1 VSVLSLGM
9 ADASA
14 VQEAEEPIPL
24 ARSLKVAEVVARQL
38 AKDVVE
44 RGLPPGTVLPSE
56 AAMLKRYGVGRA
68 SLREALRILEIY
80 GLIRMKP
87 GPGGGPVVTEVE
99 SRAFADSSSFF
110 FFVHRATL
118 RQVIEAKD
126 AVEPMLAR
134 LAAERADANGVAR
147 LTRVIE
153 AERIE
158 MAASDAWG
166 SKPAEF
172 HRLLAELG
180 GNPVLG
186 LFANSILELQRKLN
200 NEFPTQDRAATLR
213 LHERVAAAIKKRD
226 GAEAERLMHRHAAQ
240 QMKRMEALM
249 PGALDEIVEW

>member
-1 VSVLSLGM
+1 M
-9 ADASA
+9 ADAFA
-14 VQEAEEPIPL
+14 VRDGGDPVALVRSHKIAEI
-24 ARSLKVAEVVARQL
+24 VARRI

-44 RGLPPGTVLPSE
+44 RSLPPGTVLPSE
-56 AAMLKRYGVGRA
+56 AVMLKRYGVGRA

-110 FFVHRATL
+110 FFVQRATL

-134 LAAERADANGVAR
+134 LAAERADADGNAR
-147 LTRVIE
+147 LAALIE
-153 AERIE
+153 SERQEVAAEPNT
-158 MAASDAWG
+158 WG
-166 SKPAEF
+166 TKPAEF

-180 GNPVLG
+180 GNRVLG

-200 NEFPTQDRAATLR
+200 RDFPTQDRAATLR

-226 GAEAERLMHRHAAQ
+226 AAEAERLMHRHAVR
-240 QMKRMEALM
+240 QMKQMEELM